1 MPSFVDNRDS
11 VDRTVVIFDTF
22 YASNLKVNAAEFDIV
37 YGYFSSVSPS
47 KQIAANFTSFLFRI
61 AQESGVPVL
70 TLLQD
75 IQGADNKLQMNRK
88 ICYYLNS
95 FKSKTSLYGVGAV
108 PKPNQ
113 SVARNV
119 VL

>member
-11 VDRTVVIFDTF
+11 VDRTVVIYDTF
-22 YASNLKVNAAEFDIV
+22 YSADLKVNAEEFDIV
-37 YGYFSSVSPS
+37 YGYFTSITKS

-61 AQESGVPVL
+61 SQDSAIPVL
-70 TLLQD
+70 DLLKD
-75 IQGADNKLQMNRK
+75 IQGSDNKLQMNRK

-95 FKSKTSLYGVGAV
+95 FKSKTSLYGVGNI
-108 PKPNQ
+108 PRPNQ